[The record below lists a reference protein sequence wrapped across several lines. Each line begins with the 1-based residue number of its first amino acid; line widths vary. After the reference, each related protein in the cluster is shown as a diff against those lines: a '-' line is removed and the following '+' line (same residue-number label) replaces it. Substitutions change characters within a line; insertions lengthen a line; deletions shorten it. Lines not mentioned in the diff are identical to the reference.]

1 MFHNNSKYGKA
12 IQYKRLTLDS
22 SVGWL
27 CSRGVSGR
35 SVKIKLTEI
44 ALKRPQNGPKTTE
57 TSWNISTQKMESY
70 PKSAIAEDDLQNAY
84 YNIQEREIVWTHACQ
99 SKLSKTIK

>member
-1 MFHNNSKYGKA
+1 MEKQSNIND
-12 IQYKRLTLDS
+12 LLWTLLWAGC
-22 SVGWL
+22 VPVAFW
-27 CSRGVSGR
+27 GR

>member
-1 MFHNNSKYGKA
+1 
-12 IQYKRLTLDS
+12 
-22 SVGWL
+22 
-27 CSRGVSGR
+27 
-35 SVKIKLTEI
+35 
-44 ALKRPQNGPKTTE
+44 
-57 TSWNISTQKMESY
+57 MESY